1 MKIGTIYFN
10 KKEDKSTIKWESAN
24 CLKVM
29 DIGGETL
36 MVDIIEDCIIQL
48 ENQKNKGIR
57 IIQDDK
63 P

>member
-1 MKIGTIYFN
+1 
-10 KKEDKSTIKWESAN
+10 
-24 CLKVM
+24 M